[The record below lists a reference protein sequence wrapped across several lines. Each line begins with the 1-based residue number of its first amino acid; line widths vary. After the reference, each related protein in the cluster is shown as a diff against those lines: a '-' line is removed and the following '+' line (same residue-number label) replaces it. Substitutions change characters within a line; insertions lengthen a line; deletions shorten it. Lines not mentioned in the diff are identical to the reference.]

1 MCIRDRDGTSL
12 QEILLSPSI
21 DVYRTISNDVNEIY
35 EIFGIEAAR
44 ELLLDEIRSVIEF
57 NGIYVNDRHLEVL
70 VDAMCN
76 QGFMMSIDRHGIN
89 RSDIEL
95 LAKASFEETAD
106 QLTKSAIF
114 CENDSMNNV
123 SANLIMGQQG
133 PFGTG
138 ICDILMN

>member
-1 MCIRDRDGTSL
+1 
-12 QEILLSPSI
+12 
-21 DVYRTISNDVNEIY
+21 
-35 EIFGIEAAR
+35 
-44 ELLLDEIRSVIEF
+44 
-57 NGIYVNDRHLEVL
+57 
-70 VDAMCN
+70 
-76 QGFMMSIDRHGIN
+76 MSIDRHGIN

-114 CENDSMNNV
+114 CENDSMNSV

-138 ICDILMN
+138 LCDILMN